1 MAIDFQAARD
11 PVCDG
16 VEVLE
21 AAVADTNSLWMFQVK
36 EAGCKP
42 ALPGTWPNGTALRP
56 FTSNA
61 QIINHSYS
69 MASFSA
75 TCLIPCHSGPQK
87 RVLIVSGAA
96 DANPDSLQKKLLFL
110 NPKNKIGRNHH

>member
-21 AAVADTNSLWMFQVK
+21 AALAARPAAVADTISLWMFQVK

-42 ALPGTWPNGTALRP
+42 ALPGTPEMSPRDVQLR
-56 FTSNA
+56 
-61 QIINHSYS
+61 
-69 MASFSA
+69 
-75 TCLIPCHSGPQK
+75 GPQ
-87 RVLIVSGAA
+87 RLT
-96 DANPDSLQKKLLFL
+96 
-110 NPKNKIGRNHH
+110 PKT

>member
-21 AAVADTNSLWMFQVK
+21 AAVANTNSLWMFQVK

-42 ALPGTWPNGTALRP
+42 ALPGTPKKWDQLN
-56 FTSNA
+56 
-61 QIINHSYS
+61 
-69 MASFSA
+69 
-75 TCLIPCHSGPQK
+75 C
-87 RVLIVSGAA
+87 
-96 DANPDSLQKKLLFL
+96 PDSVWTFG
-110 NPKNKIGRNHH
+110 NAR